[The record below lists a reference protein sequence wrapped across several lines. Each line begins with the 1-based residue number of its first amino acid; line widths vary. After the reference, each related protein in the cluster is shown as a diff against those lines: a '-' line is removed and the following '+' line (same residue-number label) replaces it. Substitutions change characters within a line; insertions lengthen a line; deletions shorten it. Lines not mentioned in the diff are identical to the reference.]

1 MKRVIFHVDVNSA
14 FLSWSAVN
22 EVKKGGDDLRLVASV
37 VSGSPEKRTSVVLAK
52 SIPAK
57 AYKINTGEPI
67 SMALRKCPNLKIT
80 PPDFSLYSEYSKAF
94 KDICRQYSP
103 SVEEFSIDECFL
115 DMSGMEHLY
124 PDIIKTAYELKDRI
138 KNELGFTVNVGVG
151 SNKLLAKMASD
162 FEKPDKVHTLFD
174 DEIEEKMWPLP
185 VRDLL
190 FLGKASA
197 QKLESLYIR
206 TIGDLAHSDINVIK
220 SMLGNKAGE
229 QMHSFA
235 NGIDNS
241 PVESKQRQVKS
252 YGHSIT
258 VDEDVTDFAS
268 ADRLLLALS
277 DAAASRMRADGARAY
292 NVCVTIR
299 DNHFKTKTHQRQ
311 SEFPTDITKDIYD
324 VSKELLREAWNGKSP
339 LRLIGV
345 SLGDI
350 TKESGEQLSL
360 FGSNNDELD
369 KKRNLDAAV
378 DSIRNK
384 FGDSKILLGSTIN
397 TRRPKKK

>member
-1 MKRVIFHVDVNSA
+1 
-14 FLSWSAVN
+14 
-22 EVKKGGDDLRLVASV
+22 
-37 VSGSPEKRTSVVLAK
+37 
-52 SIPAK
+52 
-57 AYKINTGEPI
+57 
-67 SMALRKCPNLKIT
+67 MALRKCPNLKIT